1 MSVWCTGTSLGGAA
15 SQGKNDKKRRGD
27 EDWYSKLGQS
37 LDNQERGH
45 TQAERESSG
54 AETA

>member
-1 MSVWCTGTSLGGAA
+1 MSVLCTGISLGGVA
-15 SQGKNDKKRRGD
+15 SQGKNEKKRPGNVH
-27 EDWYSKLGQS
+27 WYSKLRLS

-45 TQAERESSG
+45 TQAERERSG